1 MRVIEL
7 KEIGEYLSEQGM
19 IVKWFKNRES
29 ITAHF
34 PLNSENEK
42 AITIHDHGDM
52 ELLYRY
58 GKQVFATIRYSNKER
73 DSWLSI

>member
-42 AITIHDHGDM
+42 AITIHNHGDM
-52 ELLYRY
+52 ELLCRY
-58 GKQVFATIRYSNKER
+58 GKQVFATIRYNNKER
-73 DSWLSI
+73 DSWLGI

>member
-1 MRVIEL
+1 MRINEL
-7 KEIGEYLSEQGM
+7 EEIGKYLSEQGM

-34 PLNSENEK
+34 SFNSENEK
-42 AITIHDHGDM
+42 AITIHNHGDM